1 MNDPKLFD
9 ERNGSFLN
17 DMKMYYEK
25 GCRFSQKKNLMDNLK
40 WIHQYIWWKKTRWNL
55 SNWSLKKS
63 LNKIFEKKN

>member
-40 WIHQYIWWKKTRWNL
+40 WIHQYI
-55 SNWSLKKS
+55 
-63 LNKIFEKKN
+63 